1 MQTLSCVMLSDSEE
15 LVDDFQ
21 HLNPKSNGYDFAFR
35 TLISQRNSDV
45 RILHKYK
52 YVINFL

>member
-1 MQTLSCVMLSDSEE
+1 MQTLPCVMLSNSEE

-21 HLNPKSNGYDFAFR
+21 HLNPKSIGYDLASR
-35 TLISQRNSDV
+35 TLISQRNGDV

-52 YVINFL
+52 

>member
-1 MQTLSCVMLSDSEE
+1 MQTLSYVMLSDSEE

-21 HLNPKSNGYDFAFR
+21 HLNPKSNGYDFASR

-52 YVINFL
+52 

>member
-1 MQTLSCVMLSDSEE
+1 MQTLSCVMLSDSQE

-21 HLNPKSNGYDFAFR
+21 HLNPKSIGYDSASR
-35 TLISQRNSDV
+35 TPISQRNSDV

-52 YVINFL
+52 LMML